1 MSKELGRGGTSV
13 PADPRLECAR
23 ALSGHPVFPL
33 LVRAALRARVS
44 RMQPGEVFQ
53 FEGEEI
59 FVEEDE
65 RSRSVV
71 VQVVLGEDRLIEMF
85 RGAAETA
92 GIPEARSCLG
102 DILDLARDDLRRRY
116 GIELTV
122 RGGVARAEAVAY
134 KVERWSW
141 RDGPL

>member
-1 MSKELGRGGTSV
+1 
-13 PADPRLECAR
+13 
-23 ALSGHPVFPL
+23 
-33 LVRAALRARVS
+33 
-44 RMQPGEVFQ
+44 MQPGEVFQ

-71 VQVVLGEDRLIEMF
+71 VQLVLAEERLAEMV
-85 RGAAETA
+85 RSSAEMT
-92 GIPEARSCLG
+92 GIADARSSLG
-102 DILDLARDDLRRRY
+102 DILDLARDELRRRY

-122 RGGVARAEAVAY
+122 GRGVARAEAVAY
-134 KVERWSW
+134 KIERWSW

>member
-1 MSKELGRGGTSV
+1 M

-23 ALSGHPVFPL
+23 ALSDHPLFPL

-71 VQVVLGEDRLIEMF
+71 VQVVLAEERLIEML
-85 RGAAETA
+85 RSAAETA
-92 GIPEARSCLG
+92 GIPNARPALG
-102 DILDLARDDLRRRY
+102 DVLDLAREELRRRY

-122 RGGVARAEAVAY
+122 RRGGARAEAVAY
-134 KVERWSW
+134 KIERWSW

>member
-1 MSKELGRGGTSV
+1 M
-13 PADPRLECAR
+13 PADPRLECVR
-23 ALSGHPVFPL
+23 TLSDLPLFPL

-71 VQVVLGEDRLIEMF
+71 VQIVLAEERLIEMV
-85 RGAAETA
+85 RSAAETA
-92 GIPEARSCLG
+92 GIPDARSCLA
-102 DILDLARDDLRRRY
+102 DILDLARDELRRRY

-122 RGGVARAEAVAY
+122 GKGVVRAEAVAY
-134 KVERWSW
+134 RIERWSW

>member
-1 MSKELGRGGTSV
+1 M
-13 PADPRLECAR
+13 PADRRMECAKT
-23 ALSGHPVFPL
+23 LSEHPLFPL

-53 FEGEEI
+53 LEGEEI

-71 VQVVLGEDRLIEMF
+71 VQLVLSEERLIEMF
-85 RGAAETA
+85 RSAAGAT
-92 GIPEARSCLG
+92 GIPDARSSLG
-102 DILDLARDDLRRRY
+102 DILDLARDEIRRRY
-116 GIELTV
+116 GIELV
-122 RGGVARAEAVAY
+122 LRRGVARAEAVAY
-134 KVERWSW
+134 KIERWSW